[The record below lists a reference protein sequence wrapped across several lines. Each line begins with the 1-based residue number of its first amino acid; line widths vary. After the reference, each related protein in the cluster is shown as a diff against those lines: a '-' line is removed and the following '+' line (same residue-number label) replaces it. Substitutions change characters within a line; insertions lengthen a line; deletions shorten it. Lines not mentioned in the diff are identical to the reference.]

1 MKQKQSAPP
10 VSVETGT
17 PQYPESVTRPE
28 LLRAMLLIDQARR
41 IVFDSLDYL
50 EKVDVV
56 DRRELSDALLANFCD
71 LEDNIGTLLRDR
83 LVIDI
88 MEY

>member
-1 MKQKQSAPP
+1 MGKETISEKPAAAGA
-10 VSVETGT
+10 VS
-17 PQYPESVTRPE
+17 YPESVTRPE

>member
-1 MKQKQSAPP
+1 MEKETISEKPAKSGA
-10 VSVETGT
+10 VS
-17 PQYPESVTRPE
+17 YPESVTRPE

-50 EKVDVV
+50 DKVDVV

-71 LEDNIGTLLRDR
+71 LEGNIGTLLRDR
-83 LVIDI
+83 LIIDI

>member
-1 MKQKQSAPP
+1 MKSKTNTANA
-10 VSVETGT
+10 
-17 PQYPESVTRPE
+17 PQYPTSVTHPE

-41 IVFDSLDYL
+41 IVFASLDYL